1 MSIENQITK
10 SHIWKSQQKRKRRKS
25 KEKNEWSNKR
35 EPKLQGNEYDDF
47 YSSTLWDVENAIFK
61 HDSIVIILPSPSLF
75 SFMIF
80 IFNFID
86 QRYDVNLKCVI
97 EKKQQVW

>member
-1 MSIENQITK
+1 MNDRTKGNPNCMGMNMMISIPQHCE
-10 SHIWKSQQKRKRRKS
+10 IWK
-25 KEKNEWSNKR
+25 
-35 EPKLQGNEYDDF
+35 
-47 YSSTLWDVENAIFK
+47 NAIFK
-61 HDSIVIILPSPSLF
+61 HDSNVIILPPPSLF

-97 EKKQQVW
+97 EKKQQV